1 MTPRNAYLTIDDSPS
16 ALTDDM
22 VDALCARG
30 VPAILYCRG
39 DLMEQ
44 NMAPIIRA
52 IQKGFVIGNHG
63 YWHTRASTMT
73 FEQICESIKKTDDL
87 INNAYAQAGVKRV
100 GKYYRFAYLDRG
112 MGAWFVE
119 PEKLAPDYKTTL
131 THLIKTGL
139 GNNPDVL
146 PTPEQITHKNNI
158 QTFLRA
164 LGYTQTPFKNITLPF
179 YVHTEMAQSV
189 DAIFTYSTSD
199 WAITQRH
206 KGKYGFSNV
215 QDLKKAF
222 DTNPHMARTD
232 SNHIILAHDQAELHD
247 ILIDLIDHML
257 AQGVSFKEIP

>member
-16 ALTDDM
+16 ARTDDM

-39 DLMEQ
+39 DLMAQ

-87 INNAYAQAGVKRV
+87 INDAYAQAGVKRP

-119 PEKLAPDYKTTL
+119 PEKLEPVYKTTL
-131 THLIKTGL
+131 THLIQTGL
-139 GNNPDVL
+139 GNNPNFF
-146 PTPEQITHKNNI
+146 PTLQQIDHKDKI
-158 QTFLRA
+158 QNFLRD
-164 LGYTQTPFKNITLPF
+164 LGYTQTPFQNITLPF
-179 YVHTEMAQSV
+179 YAHTEMAQSI
-189 DAIFTYSTSD
+189 DAMFTYSTSD
-199 WAITQRH
+199 WAITDRH
-206 KGKYGFSNV
+206 KGKFGFSNV
-215 QDLKKAF
+215 QDLKNAF
-222 DTNPHMARTD
+222 DSCPHMARTD
-232 SNHIILAHDQAELHD
+232 SNHIILAHDQAELYD
-247 ILIDLIDHML
+247 VLIDLIDHML
-257 AQGVSFKEIP
+257 AQGIHFKGV